1 MSRMPH
7 LPIETKIPEL
17 QRALG
22 EHRNAVLTAQPGAGK
37 TTHVPLAMLKEPWL
51 ANQRMIMLEPRR
63 LAARAAAYRMA
74 MTLGEQVGETVG
86 YRIRLDT
93 RVGPDTRL
101 EVVTEGILTR
111 LLQHDPSLNG
121 YGLVIFDEF
130 HERSLHADVGLA
142 LCLESQNVIREDLRL
157 LVMSAT
163 LDCEKVAQLLD
174 KAPIISCDGQSYP
187 VDTHYLDKP
196 CSTSAEQMVV
206 QTVKRALSD
215 HSGNILVFLPGI
227 AEIRRVERGLH
238 PMNLGLHV
246 HVVPLYGNLSQQ
258 DQDRAIQPP
267 PQGQRKIVLATNI
280 AETSLTIEGIRLV
293 IDMGYARVA
302 KFDPRSGMSRL
313 ETIKVSRDSADQ
325 RQGRAGR
332 LEPGVCYRLWTA
344 AEHETLLQRAT
355 PEIEEADL
363 ASLALEL
370 ARWGTTDPN
379 ELSWLDPPPIGAY
392 AHARDLLK
400 QLGAL
405 DEQGHL
411 TSHGKQMAD
420 MPLHPRLSHMVLTA
434 KRLGMESLACDVAVL
449 LSERD
454 FLKTQPG
461 ERNTDLRIRVDFLY
475 ATQNFTDDRS
485 VDRVALQRILKST
498 EQLKR
503 HVTLSHGNSSHGQ
516 GDLNTVGLLLAFAY
530 PDRIAQCQ
538 NRSERRYRLAN
549 GRGAYFSEPQ
559 TLASEDYLVVAQLD
573 GGRQWARI
581 FFAAPVNPEALE
593 EHCPELIR
601 QVEFVT
607 WDTRASAV
615 SARQQRRLGEI
626 VLQDQPLNNADP
638 EEVTRALME
647 GIRQHGMDCL
657 PWTKEL
663 RNWQARINLVRNVS
677 GEESGWPDLNDQHLL
692 DTLVE
697 WLGPYVSGMYR
708 LDKVQ
713 RLDLKKPFHALLTWK
728 QQQDLDQQ
736 APTHVTVPTGSRI
749 PLDYCSHEIP
759 ILAVRLQEMFG
770 QSETP
775 TIAGGKVPLMI
786 HLLSPARR
794 PVQVTQ
800 DLASFWRTS
809 YQEVKKELKGR
820 YPKHYWPDNPLQAEP
835 TKRTKKPTI

>member
-7 LPIETKIPEL
+7 LPIETIIPKL
-17 QRALG
+17 QRAVS
-22 EHRNAVLTAQPGAGK
+22 EHRNTVLTAQPGAGK
-37 TTHVPLAMLKEPWL
+37 TTHVPLALLKEPWL

-63 LAARAAAYRMA
+63 LAARAAAHRMA
-74 MTLGEQVGETVG
+74 VTLGEQVGETVG

-93 RVGPDTRL
+93 RIGPTTRI

-142 LCLESQNVIREDLRL
+142 LCLESQKILREDLRL

-163 LDCEKVAQLLD
+163 LDCEKVARLLD
-174 KAPIISCDGQSYP
+174 HAPIIKCEGQSFP
-187 VDTHYLDKP
+187 IDTHYLETP
-196 CSTSAEQMVV
+196 CSTSVETTVV
-206 QTVKRALSD
+206 QTVKRALTD
-215 HSGNILVFLPGI
+215 HSGNLLVFLPGI

-238 PMNLGLHV
+238 AMNLGANLHV
-246 HVVPLYGNLSQQ
+246 VSLYGNLSQQ
-258 DQDRAIQPP
+258 DQDRAIQLPP
-267 PQGQRKIVLATNI
+267 HGQRKIVLATNI
-280 AETSLTIEGIRLV
+280 AETSLTIEGICIV

-313 ETIKVSRDSADQ
+313 DTIKVSRDSADQ

-332 LEPGVCYRLWTA
+332 LEPGTCYRLWTA
-344 AEHETLLQRAT
+344 AEHHALLQRT
-355 PEIEEADL
+355 PPEMLEADL
-363 ASLALEL
+363 SSLTLEL

-379 ELSWLDPPPIGAY
+379 ELSWLDLPPMGAY
-392 AHARDLLK
+392 AHAKDLLK

-405 DEQGHL
+405 DEHGHI
-411 TSHGKQMAD
+411 TSHGTQMAD
-420 MPLHPRLSHMVLTA
+420 MPLHPRLAHMVLKA
-434 KRLGMESLACDVAVL
+434 KQLKMQSLACDIAVL

-461 ERNTDLRIRVDFLY
+461 DRNTDLRTRMDFLS
-475 ATQNFTDDRS
+475 AAQNITHDRS
-485 VDRVALQRILKST
+485 VDRVALQRIHQST

-503 HVTLSHGNSSHGQ
+503 QLNLKTVPSHHRQS
-516 GDLNTVGLLLAFAY
+516 DLDKVGLLLAFAY

-538 NRSERRYRLAN
+538 NRKEHRYRLAN

-559 TLASEDYLVVAQLD
+559 ALSAEDYLVIAQLD
-573 GGRQWARI
+573 GGQQWARI
-581 FFAAPVNPEALE
+581 FLAAPISLDALE

-607 WDTRASAV
+607 WDHRASAV

-626 VLQDQPLNNADP
+626 IVQDQPLAHADP
-638 EEVTRALME
+638 DQVTMALIE
-647 GIRQHGMDCL
+647 GIRQQGIVCL

-663 RNWQARINLVRNVS
+663 RNWQARVNFMRNVS
-677 GEESGWPDLNDQHLL
+677 GEEAGWPDINDQHLL
-692 DTLVE
+692 DALE
-697 WLGPYVSGMYR
+697 DWLGPYVSGVFR
-708 LDKVQ
+708 LDQVN
-713 RLDLKKPFHALLTWK
+713 RIDLRKPLHALLTWK
-728 QQQDLDQQ
+728 QQKELDQL
-736 APTHVTVPTGSRI
+736 APTHVLVPTGSRI

-770 QSETP
+770 QKDTLK
-775 TIAGGKVPLMI
+775 IAGGKVSVMI

-800 DLASFWRTS
+800 DLASFWKSS
-809 YQEVKKELKGR
+809 YQDVKKELKGR
-820 YPKHYWPDNPLQAEP
+820 YPKHHWPDDPLRAEP
-835 TKRTKKPTI
+835 TKRTKKPTK